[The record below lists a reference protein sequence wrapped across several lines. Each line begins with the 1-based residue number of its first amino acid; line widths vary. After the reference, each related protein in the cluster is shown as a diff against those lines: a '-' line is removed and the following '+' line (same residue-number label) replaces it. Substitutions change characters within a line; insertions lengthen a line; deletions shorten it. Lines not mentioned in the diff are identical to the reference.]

1 MEAHPQLLS
10 SIAALT
16 DVASLS
22 RLAGRVASVRL
33 EPLHGVGYSNASLTR
48 VEVDVGDG
56 TCQTFVLKRTRL
68 DQDWTACRT
77 QDRRGREALLLT
89 EAALAAVWQIFACP
103 YVACAIEA
111 GEVGLLLRDLT
122 PELLPD
128 ARVPLSEAQEE
139 DLLSALARLHARFWD
154 TSVSA
159 IDWLVRPAQYCD
171 ILAPSVAADP
181 ASVAVL
187 SPPLRDA
194 VPRGWASALSRL
206 PAAAARHL
214 TCSGAEWERVWA
226 DLPRTLLH
234 GDVKVANFALFTDR
248 RVAAFDWAM
257 IGIGPCTTD
266 LGWYLAVNASRLT
279 GPKEHVLTRYR
290 TLLENALGDPL
301 PNSVWH
307 GLENVAI
314 VCGARMLLWSK
325 ALALDLARPGA
336 HEEWSWWVDR
346 LADIRTEITAV

>member
-22 RLAGRVASVRL
+22 QLIGRAAGVRL

-56 TCQTFVLKRTRL
+56 TCRTFVLKRTRL
-68 DQDWTACRT
+68 DDDWTARRT
-77 QDRRGREALLLT
+77 LDRRGREALFLT
-89 EAALAAVWQIFACP
+89 EASLAPLWQIFACP
-103 YVACAIEA
+103 YVACAVEA
-111 GEVGLLLRDLT
+111 GEIGLLLRDLT

-128 ARVPLSEAQEE
+128 ARVPLSEAQEG
-139 DLLSALARLHARFWD
+139 DLLSALAQLHAQFWGA
-154 TSVSA
+154 SVSA

-171 ILAPSVAADP
+171 ILAPSAAADP
-181 ASVAVL
+181 AAVAVL

-206 PAAAARHL
+206 SAAAARHL

-226 DLPRTLLH
+226 DLPWTLLH
-234 GDVKVANFALFTDR
+234 GDAKVANFALFPGG

-257 IGIGPCTTD
+257 IGIGPCTID
-266 LGWYLAVNASRLT
+266 LGWYLAVNASRLA
-279 GPKEHVLTRYR
+279 GPKEHLVSRYR
-290 TLLENALGDPL
+290 ALLESALGDPL
-301 PNSVWH
+301 PDSVWH

-314 VCGARMLLWSK
+314 VCAARMLLWSK

-336 HEEWSWWVDR
+336 HEEWHWWVDR
-346 LADIRTEITAV
+346 LADIRTDMTAV